1 MRRNNRSVSRNQSI
15 SPVRKALSARTSSV
29 SSVSDDDDDDVGR
42 LKTDEISDGEME
54 SDKEDGDVRRN
65 DAPASPIQTADKDT
79 KTSVTEPINMSHEDL
94 SDVSDLESPASAH
107 DNEKDDPDEY
117 DEVTQLVSY

>member
-1 MRRNNRSVSRNQSI
+1 MSRNQSI

-29 SSVSDDDDDDVGR
+29 SSVSDDDDDVEGR

-54 SDKEDGDVRRN
+54 SDKEDEDVRRN
-65 DAPASPIQTADKDT
+65 DVPASPMQAADKDT
-79 KTSVTEPINMSHEDL
+79 KTPAVEPINMSHEDL
-94 SDVSDLESPASAH
+94 SDVSDLESPSSAH

-117 DEVTQLVSY
+117 DEVTQLVS